1 MRILDIYKTHKNKE
15 QPFDAH
21 SVFDIA
27 WAIFQ
32 QYYHKHLPRKTSEKM
47 MLFPMASSYPAAT
60 VKSSLY
66 EETTG
71 RNTVTIPST
80 KRLARF
86 KINVNSGAENA

>member
-32 QYYHKHLPRKTSEKM
+32 QYYHKHLPWKTSEKM
-47 MLFPMASSYPAAT
+47 MLFPMASSFPAAT

-71 RNTVTIPST
+71 RNTVTIPSA
-80 KRLARF
+80 KRLERF
-86 KINVNSGAENA
+86 KINVNYSAENA